1 MKTKQ
6 KTSNSVETIRKQVLA
21 FLCGMCVL
29 SIISFINDGFIWKAI
44 LPAVGI
50 AATLLVIRPRWL
62 NWIVSCLNAIH
73 TIFRVIYMV
82 SVFYIVI
89 TPLSFIYK
97 PFMMT
102 KMRIRPSYKQKSY
115 WRQVENT
122 ERNSCNF
129 DKQY

>member
-6 KTSNSVETIRKQVLA
+6 KTINNVETIRKQVLA

-29 SIISFINDGFIWKAI
+29 SIISFINGGFVWKVL

-50 AATLLVIRPRWL
+50 AATLLVIRPGWL
-62 NWIVSCLNAIH
+62 NWFVSCLNAMH
-73 TIFRVIYMV
+73 TIFRVTYML

-89 TPLSFIYK
+89 TPLSFIYR
-97 PFMMT
+97 PFIMT

-115 WRQVENT
+115 WCPVEKT

>member
-6 KTSNSVETIRKQVLA
+6 KTINSVETIRKQVLA

-29 SIISFINDGFIWKAI
+29 SVINFINDGFIWKAL
-44 LPAVGI
+44 LPAVSI
-50 AATLLVIRPRWL
+50 AATLLVIRPHWL

-82 SVFYIVI
+82 SVFYVVI

-97 PFMMT
+97 PFIMA
-102 KMRIRPSYKQKSY
+102 KMRIRPSYKKKSY
-115 WRQVENT
+115 WCHVENT
-122 ERNSCNF
+122 ERNSCNY